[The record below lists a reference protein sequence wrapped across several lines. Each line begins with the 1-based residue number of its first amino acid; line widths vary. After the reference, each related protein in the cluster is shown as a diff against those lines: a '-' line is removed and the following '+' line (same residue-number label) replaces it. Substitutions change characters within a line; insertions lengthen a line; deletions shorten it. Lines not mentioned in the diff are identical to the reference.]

1 MLSQQVLQQ
10 LEAVQP
16 VLNVLSMSTPKAGFA
31 GADINPLIAI
41 GTLGFGLKLDTSTY
55 WPIHHTKADT
65 IDKIDFPG
73 LNAVTKYMKAITEA
87 VAKGDQNNDQRAR
100 L

>member
-1 MLSQQVLQQ
+1 MLQQ
-10 LEAVQP
+10 LDPQLKQVLQP

-55 WPIHHTKADT
+55 WPSTTPKPTPLTKWTRRTCSLA
-65 IDKIDFPG
+65 P
-73 LNAVTKYMKAITEA
+73 
-87 VAKGDQNNDQRAR
+87 RR
-100 L
+100 LR